1 MSVDGL
7 NLSVGSIT
15 NPSIIL
21 RRERDVRYENNM
33 NQPPHNKKNTQSG
46 GFKMSM

>member
-21 RRERDVRYENNM
+21 RRERDVRYENNKKFKA
-33 NQPPHNKKNTQSG
+33 NQKRIRRNPKKQ
-46 GFKMSM
+46 

>member
-21 RRERDVRYENNM
+21 RRERETHYEINN
-33 NQPPHNKKNTQSG
+33 
-46 GFKMSM
+46 

>member
-21 RRERDVRYENNM
+21 RRERDVRCENNKKIKT
-33 NQPPHNKKNTQSG
+33 NQKRIRRNPEKQ
-46 GFKMSM
+46 